1 VTFSTATCCS
11 AELSGAY
18 RVVGVRSIAVVS
30 GTPDAD
36 PAAAPPVLVSACLL
50 GERCTYDGRDNADDA
65 LVHALEGRTVVAVC
79 PERDGGLPT
88 PRPRCEVEGGDGAAV
103 LAGEA
108 RVVDDAGVDRSDA
121 YVRGAHD
128 AVAAARAAGATVAVL
143 APRSPSCGCAGIYDG
158 THTRTFRNDG
168 TGVAAAALA
177 AAGVRC
183 VAADDAAAVAEAL
196 TSGRCA
202 PGS

>member
-1 VTFSTATCCS
+1 M
-11 AELSGAY
+11 
-18 RVVGVRSIAVVS
+18 S
-30 GTPDAD
+30 GTPDVG
-36 PAAAPPVLVSACLL
+36 PAAVPPVLVSACLL
-50 GERCTYDGRDNADDA
+50 GERCTYDGRDNADDTLVRA
-65 LVHALEGRTVVAVC
+65 LDGRAVVAVC

-103 LAGEA
+103 LAGDA

-121 YVRGAHD
+121 YVRGAHA
-128 AVAAARAAGATVAVL
+128 AVTAARAAGATVAVL
-143 APRSPSCGCAGIYDG
+143 APRSPSCGCAGVYDG
-158 THTRTFRNDG
+158 THTKTLRPDG
-168 TGVAAAALA
+168 RGVAAAALE

-183 VAADDAAAVAEAL
+183 VAADDTDAVVDAL